1 MTFNIKLKD
10 ALNQYETLIDFAAQE
25 VVDLGVT
32 EFKDFIIDKKGGE
45 FNLPVFAPLIFEP
58 LIKKGLTLP
67 PLRIDAVNIS
77 TSRSKTIVKTAIE
90 GRDHTVKEHISNGDF
105 NISVEGLIANEGGSK
120 EYPKGKL
127 FLLKQFLHAPYALR
141 VTHAILNRLGVY
153 EIVIDNYSIP
163 SIDGVKN
170 IQKFSFQATSDEP
183 IELIIRDN
191 A

>member
-1 MTFNIKLKD
+1 MGFNINLTN
-10 ALNQYETLIDFAAQE
+10 ALDQYEGLVDFAIQE
-25 VVDLGVT
+25 VADLGVT

-45 FNLPVFAPLIFEP
+45 FSLPVFAPLIFEP
-58 LIKKGLTLP
+58 LIKKNLVLP
-67 PLRIDAVNIS
+67 FLRIDAVNIS
-77 TSRSKTIVKTAIE
+77 ANRSKNIVKTAIE

-105 NISVEGLIANEGGSK
+105 NISINGLIARDDFSK
-120 EYPKGKL
+120 DYPKGKL
-127 FLLKQFLHAPYALR
+127 FLLKQFLNAPYSLR
-141 VTHAILNRLGVY
+141 ITHAILNRLGVY

-170 IQKFSFQATSDEP
+170 IQKFSAQATSDEP

>member
-1 MTFNIKLKD
+1 MAFNINLNN
-10 ALNQYETLIDFAAQE
+10 ALSQYENIIDFAAQE
-25 VVDLGVT
+25 AVDLGIT
-32 EFKDFIIDKKGGE
+32 EFKDFIVDKKGGE
-45 FNLPVFAPLIFEP
+45 FNLPVFAPLVFEP
-58 LIKKGLTLP
+58 LIKDDIVLP
-67 PLRIDAVNIS
+67 LMRLDAVNVAI
-77 TSRSKTIVKTAIE
+77 SRSKKIVKTAIE

-105 NISVEGLIANEGGSK
+105 SISVDGLIADEGYSK

-127 FLLKQFLHAPYALR
+127 FLLKQFLNAPYSLR

-153 EIVIDNYSIP
+153 EMVIDSYNIP

>member
-1 MTFNIKLKD
+1 MGFNINLTK
-10 ALNQYETLIDFAAQE
+10 ALDQYEGLVDYAIQE
-25 VVDLGVT
+25 VADLGIT

-58 LIKKGLTLP
+58 VIKKNLVLP
-67 PLRIDAVNIS
+67 FLRIDAVNIS
-77 TSRSKTIVKTAIE
+77 ASRSKNIVKTAIE

-105 NISVEGLIANEGGSK
+105 SISINGLIANDEFTK
-120 EYPKGKL
+120 DYPKGKL
-127 FLLKQFLHAPYALR
+127 FLLKQFLNAPYSLR
-141 VTHAILNRLGVY
+141 ITHAILNRLGVY

-170 IQKFSFQATSDEP
+170 IQKFSLQATSDEP

-191 A
+191 V